1 MNKTLTFMAAMGI
14 LNGNPDGNFYP
25 QANITRAEFSAI
37 AARFEDNGNTAEV
50 SFSQKLWL

>member
-1 MNKTLTFMAAMGI
+1 MAAMGI